1 MRTHAIV
8 GLLSLSLLSGCEMLG
23 ELGGLLTGGDVG
35 ESTEANQ
42 DAEPAAEKA
51 ESPLDKAIA
60 AQEEYVYN
68 PIGRRDP
75 FRSFLATYGAR
86 IQDDTPRTPLQRYEI
101 SEYSLVGIIWGV
113 DQPRSLVEDP
123 SGTGHVME
131 LGTYIGKNWGKVT
144 QITASEVVVTEE
156 FQNLNGDLVVNTITL
171 ALPLDEDGRFP

>member
-1 MRTHAIV
+1 MSPRFIV
-8 GLLSLSLLSGCEMLG
+8 GLFWLGMLSGCEMLSG
-23 ELGGLLTGGDVG
+23 LGSLLTGGDA
-35 ESTEANQ
+35 STDEAELAGQ
-42 DAEPAAEKA
+42 DEATKQEA
-51 ESPLDKAIA
+51 SPLDHVIA

-123 SGTGHVME
+123 VGIGHVME

-171 ALPLDEDGRFP
+171 ALPITEEVRLR